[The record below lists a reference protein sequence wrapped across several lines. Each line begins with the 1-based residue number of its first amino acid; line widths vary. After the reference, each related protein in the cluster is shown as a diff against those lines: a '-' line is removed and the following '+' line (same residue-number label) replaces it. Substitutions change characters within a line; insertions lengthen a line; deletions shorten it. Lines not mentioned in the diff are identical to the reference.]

1 MSWNL
6 GASCEEEGEEENFAT
21 PFPIPE
27 HTFTVRYTAS
37 WNEYRYVKSLLVRSI
52 TSFYKET
59 LINLLT
65 IVRVS
70 EPEPPGTGGIML
82 EPAHIFTYWSAC
94 YVLKICNE
102 ILMFLVF

>member
-1 MSWNL
+1 MSWHL

-27 HTFTVRYTAS
+27 HTFTV
-37 WNEYRYVKSLLVRSI
+37 YRELKWI
-52 TSFYKET
+52 
-59 LINLLT
+59 
-65 IVRVS
+65 
-70 EPEPPGTGGIML
+70 GTGGIML